1 MATMTWPR
9 KSASLGTVGELVQA
23 PQKRSFSLANRAACL
38 AFSSAIGIKRSNA
51 PLAYG
56 LSQKASAPSSQ
67 RPSLHLLSVASPTK
81 EDHWNALERFA
92 RSRRINC
99 RPSTH
104 LLPVPKDSRTQ
115 GASRLIITVAS
126 SINAIESTLII
137 VVDDDASVA
146 NSTCRLIRSLGMQ
159 AEAFYSGTD
168 LLNSG
173 RATEAS
179 CVILDVRM
187 PDLNGLQ
194 LQRRLKEI
202 RSSIP
207 MIFFSAHAGKEEED
221 QALRSGAVAF
231 LRKPVHRH
239 DLLRVIRMALERKS

>member
-1 MATMTWPR
+1 VPR
-9 KSASLGTVGELVQA
+9 
-23 PQKRSFSLANRAACL
+23 
-38 AFSSAIGIKRSNA
+38 
-51 PLAYG
+51 Y
-56 LSQKASAPSSQ
+56 Q

-92 RSRRINC
+92 RSRRIIVGH
-99 RPSTH
+99 RRY

-115 GASRLIITVAS
+115 CASRVIITVAA

-159 AEAFYSGTD
+159 AEAFYSGAD

>member
-1 MATMTWPR
+1 MDPLAFCHCFAVNPTDT
-9 KSASLGTVGELVQA
+9 SLGEM
-23 PQKRSFSLANRAACL
+23 
-38 AFSSAIGIKRSNA
+38 
-51 PLAYG
+51 
-56 LSQKASAPSSQ
+56 LS
-67 RPSLHLLSVASPTK
+67 
-81 EDHWNALERFA
+81 
-92 RSRRINC
+92 C
-99 RPSTH
+99 
-104 LLPVPKDSRTQ
+104 
-115 GASRLIITVAS
+115 ASRALFCLFAGVPA
-126 SINAIESTLII
+126 
-137 VVDDDASVA
+137 
-146 NSTCRLIRSLGMQ
+146 RLKPCTG
-159 AEAFYSGTD
+159 AD

>member
-1 MATMTWPR
+1 
-9 KSASLGTVGELVQA
+9 
-23 PQKRSFSLANRAACL
+23 
-38 AFSSAIGIKRSNA
+38 
-51 PLAYG
+51 
-56 LSQKASAPSSQ
+56 
-67 RPSLHLLSVASPTK
+67 
-81 EDHWNALERFA
+81 
-92 RSRRINC
+92 
-99 RPSTH
+99 
-104 LLPVPKDSRTQ
+104 
-115 GASRLIITVAS
+115 
-126 SINAIESTLII
+126 
-137 VVDDDASVA
+137 
-146 NSTCRLIRSLGMQ
+146 MQ
-159 AEAFYSGTD
+159 AEAFYSGAD

-194 LQRRLKEI
+194 LQRRLMEI

>member
-1 MATMTWPR
+1 VPR
-9 KSASLGTVGELVQA
+9 
-23 PQKRSFSLANRAACL
+23 
-38 AFSSAIGIKRSNA
+38 
-51 PLAYG
+51 Y
-56 LSQKASAPSSQ
+56 Q

-92 RSRRINC
+92 RSRRIIVSH
-99 RPSTH
+99 RRY

-115 GASRLIITVAS
+115 CASRVIITVAA

-159 AEAFYSGTD
+159 AEAFYSGAD

>member
-1 MATMTWPR
+1 MPR
-9 KSASLGTVGELVQA
+9 
-23 PQKRSFSLANRAACL
+23 
-38 AFSSAIGIKRSNA
+38 
-51 PLAYG
+51 Y
-56 LSQKASAPSSQ
+56 Q

-92 RSRRINC
+92 RSRRIIVGH
-99 RPSTH
+99 RRY

-115 GASRLIITVAS
+115 CASRVIITVAA

-159 AEAFYSGTD
+159 AEAFYSGAD

-221 QALRSGAVAF
+221 QALRPGAVAF

>member
-1 MATMTWPR
+1 MPR
-9 KSASLGTVGELVQA
+9 
-23 PQKRSFSLANRAACL
+23 
-38 AFSSAIGIKRSNA
+38 
-51 PLAYG
+51 Y
-56 LSQKASAPSSQ
+56 Q

-92 RSRRINC
+92 RSRRIIVGH
-99 RPSTH
+99 RRY

-115 GASRLIITVAS
+115 CASRVIITVAA

-159 AEAFYSGTD
+159 AEAFYSGAD

>member
-1 MATMTWPR
+1 MTWPR
-9 KSASLGTVGELVQA
+9 KSASLGTVGSLSRCPGTPEALVFLGQSGRVLGILKRHRNKT
-23 PQKRSFSLANRAACL
+23 PQR
-38 AFSSAIGIKRSNA
+38 
-51 PLAYG
+51 PLSYG
-56 LSQKASAPSSQ
+56 LSQKSHCSGTQ

-104 LLPVPKDSRTQ
+104 LMPVPKDSRTQ
-115 GASRLIITVAS
+115 GASRLIIMVAS

-159 AEAFYSGTD
+159 AEAFYSGAD

-187 PDLNGLQ
+187 SDLNGLQ

-207 MIFFSAHAGKEEED
+207 VIFFSAHAGKEEED